1 MSKQTIWN
9 YFKRHTQLSDEAIAG
24 IMGNFEAESNNES
37 CRVQGDFTADRR
49 TSREYAQKVNS
60 GAISPQQWQS
70 DARGFGLAQWTY
82 FSRKANLLSTA
93 QSYGTGIEDETT
105 QIRFFLAEMQ
115 TEFVST
121 WRALLND
128 PTILEAARLVC
139 VNYERPAVNNVAA
152 RADCGQT
159 IYNQFH
165 GKDVEP
171 EPDPDPAPEP
181 KDDLLREWI
190 EYEQAE
196 ADRHLAKA
204 AELKARLKT

>member
-24 IMGNFEAESNNES
+24 IMGNFEAESNNEA

-49 TSREYAQKVNS
+49 VSKQYAKDINS
-60 GAISPQQWQS
+60 GAISEQQMAFDS
-70 DARGFGLAQWTY
+70 RGFGLAQWTY
-82 FSRKANLLSTA
+82 FQRKLNLLHTA
-93 QSYGTGIEDETT
+93 QSYGTGIEDEST

-115 TEFVST
+115 TEYLST
-121 WRALLND
+121 WKALLNN

-152 RADCGQT
+152 RADFGQT

-165 GKDVEP
+165 GKDL
-171 EPDPDPAPEP
+171 EPDPEPIPVPADPEV
-181 KDDLLREWI
+181 DWI
-190 EYEQAE
+190 QDWIDYLEDEKQRIE
-196 ADRHLAKA
+196 NKII
-204 AELKARLKT
+204 ELKGRRK

>member
-37 CRVQGDFTADRR
+37 CRVQGDFTSDRR
-49 TSREYAQKVNS
+49 VSKEYAQKVNS
-60 GAISPQQWQS
+60 GLLPNWAY
-70 DARGFGLAQWTY
+70 DAKGFGLAQWTY
-82 FSRKANLLSTA
+82 FSRKQNLMSTA
-93 QSYGTGIEDETT
+93 QSYGTGIEDEVT

-115 TEFVST
+115 TEFIST
-121 WRALLND
+121 WRALLNN

-152 RADCGQT
+152 RADYGQT

-165 GKDVEP
+165 GKDIEP
-171 EPDPDPAPEP
+171 EPEPVPVPPDPEE
-181 KDDLLREWI
+181 DWLQDWI
-190 EYEQAE
+190 EYLESEKQRIQAKI
-196 ADRHLAKA
+196 D
-204 AELKARLKT
+204 ELKGRRR